1 MGRGAGP
8 AQPDLAAPS
17 SLWRR
22 LARRWRDPVI
32 VLPYLG
38 YGTPRHLTVCGR
50 VLEDEGF
57 LPAAASDTRW
67 RNLLSFYKRLESD
80 EVAGARLQARF
91 LGAQAETATDGEG
104 YFKLQLPISRRGP
117 GAWQEVALELLDPP
131 HVKAT
136 ARVLIPSARARFGV
150 ISDIDDTIVRSQVT
164 QKLRMILTVA
174 LSNART
180 RMPFPGV
187 AAFYRALHAGVN
199 PVFYVSKSP
208 WNLYAP
214 LVEYL
219 EVQGL
224 PRGPLMLRDFGLRP
238 EKEHKRKAIEDILQ
252 TYPKLPFVLSGDS
265 GEQDPEIYADIV
277 RRFPKRIRAIYIRSV
292 SPKRVAE
299 IEKLAGEVAKTGCQ
313 LVLATEAVA
322 AAAHAA
328 AEGLIQA
335 SDLRLVR
342 AERESEKS
350 RSDESSSSNAAVS
363 SGALK

>member
-8 AQPDLAAPS
+8 AQPDLAAPT

-32 VLPYLG
+32 ILPYLG
-38 YGTPRHLTVCGR
+38 YGTARKLTVRGR
-50 VLEDEGF
+50 VLQDEGF
-57 LPAAASDTRW
+57 APATSADARW
-67 RNLLSFYKRLESD
+67 RNLVSFYKRLESD
-80 EVAGARLQARF
+80 EVPGARLRARSHEA
-91 LGAQAETATDGEG
+91 LTDAEG
-104 YFKLQLPISRRGP
+104 YFRLEIPSKKLKP
-117 GAWQEVALELLDPP
+117 GWQQVEIELLHPGSA
-131 HVKAT
+131 KAV
-136 ARVLIPSARARFGV
+136 ACVLVPSPRARFGV
-150 ISDIDDTIVRSQVT
+150 ISDIDDTIVRSHVT
-164 QKLRMILTVA
+164 SKLRMILTVA

-199 PVFYVSKSP
+199 PFFYVSKSP

-214 LVEYL
+214 LVQYL

-224 PRGPLMLRDFGLRP
+224 PAGPLMLRDFGFRT
-238 EKEHKRKAIEDILQ
+238 EKQHKRKAIEDILH

-277 RRFPKRIRAIYIRSV
+277 HRFPKRIRAIYIRSV
-292 SPKRVAE
+292 APRRVAE
-299 IEKLAGEVAKTGCQ
+299 IEKLAAEVAKTGCQ
-313 LVLATEAVA
+313 LVLGTEAVA

-342 AERESEKS
+342 ADRESEKS
-350 RSDESSSSNAAVS
+350 RLDASSSSNPAVS